1 MSNFLDTVIERGLL
15 TLFIQRCEKSMS
27 ITDEMLKDAVNTA
40 EAIQKVRGLLDPETP
55 KGEQSTMFNSGIQA
69 PLPIPTLQ
77 RKTPRVSSNEGLLT
91 AENEALKKQCT
102 EKEEETQAVTKKLSE
117 VYAIVEAFREDFI
130 KSNEEISDKVFNFQ
144 HSVYAIISD
153 TE

>member
-27 ITDEMLKDAVNTA
+27 ITDAMLKDAVNTA
-40 EAIQKVRGLLDPETP
+40 EAIQKVRGLLDPDT
-55 KGEQSTMFNSGIQA
+55 GEKPMFNAMGIQA

-77 RKTPRVSSNEGLLT
+77 RKTPRVSSNEGLLV
-91 AENEALKKQCT
+91 AENESLKKQCA
-102 EKEEETQAVTKKLSE
+102 EKVEETKAATQKLAE
-117 VYAIVEAFREDFI
+117 VYAVVEAFREEFI

-144 HSVYAIISD
+144 HSVYAIISG